1 MKPITVSLQSLHSK
15 SYENSTEEDFRQSV
29 FEENQKLIEKHND
42 RYKNGEVSFKM
53 AINQFGDLTHEE
65 FDLMANGPDDSA
77 IDPHR

>member
-1 MKPITVSLQSLHSK
+1 M
-15 SYENSTEEDFRQSV
+15 